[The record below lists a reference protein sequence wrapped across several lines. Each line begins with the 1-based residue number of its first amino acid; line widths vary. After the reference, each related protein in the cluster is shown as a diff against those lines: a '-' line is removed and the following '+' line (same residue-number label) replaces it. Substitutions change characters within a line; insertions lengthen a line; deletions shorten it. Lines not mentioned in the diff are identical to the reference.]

1 MSGNQVGRRT
11 AEKAK
16 IICPPPSGV
25 DIIIKE
31 VYGLTALYRYIYAV
45 KGTILSHFS
54 RTKMTLK
61 TTAKVNKLDAGT
73 PSCTQPPKPFSI
85 VSMQYSQH

>member
-1 MSGNQVGRRT
+1 MPKIPRFAVAYRT
-11 AEKAK
+11 QTQS
-16 IICPPPSGV
+16 IHQMPPV
-25 DIIIKE
+25 DTIIKDL
-31 VYGLTALYRYIYAV
+31 YGLTVLYRHIYAV

-54 RTKMTLK
+54 RRKMTLK
-61 TTAKVNKLDAGT
+61 TIAKVNKLNAGT